1 MIQLIANPAEYEG
14 KEISVRG
21 WFELYKLFPT
31 KEFFAM
37 RDLASTVDL
46 AEPTEDGDMTINCEL
61 KYVEVH
67 GTFIF
72 DNFVPTIAQV
82 TRVYDI
88 EANEF
93 CWQLESN

>member
-1 MIQLIANPAEYEG
+1 MIQLIANPAAYEG

-21 WFELYKLFPT
+21 WFELNKLFPT

-46 AEPTEDGDMTINCEL
+46 AEPTEDGDMTVNCEL
-61 KYVEVH
+61 KYVKVY

-72 DNFVPTIAQV
+72 DNFVPTIVQV

-88 EANEF
+88 EENEF
-93 CWQLESN
+93 CWQMESN